1 MMADGPNSR
10 NPLVKSPQQWF
21 VYGVLAVV
29 IVAIVLRFGWLF
41 SLPLTNDE
49 TSALMRL
56 QVSGLDALLAE
67 AVCCIHSL
75 DLDRKRQLSTLG
87 RSPNF

>member
-29 IVAIVLRFGWLF
+29 IVTIG
-41 SLPLTNDE
+41 
-49 TSALMRL
+49 
-56 QVSGLDALLAE
+56 Q
-67 AVCCIHSL
+67 IKK
-75 DLDRKRQLSTLG
+75 RKRDHKI
-87 RSPNF
+87 

>member
-29 IVAIVLRFGWLF
+29 IVTIVLRFGWLF

-49 TSALMRL
+49 T
-56 QVSGLDALLAE
+56 QWP
-67 AVCCIHSL
+67 
-75 DLDRKRQLSTLG
+75 Q
-87 RSPNF
+87 